1 MNPVDIILHPEKPVD
16 VEEQVSVIEWYI
28 KQCKGVD
35 VKIRVPHPQ
44 DYQHLGPF
52 AMMIASQELEAI
64 GNAFIV
70 ACNWASQNRSKLGI
84 V

>member
-1 MNPVDIILHPEKPVD
+1 MKAIDIILNPDKPVD
-16 VEEQVSVIEWYI
+16 VSEQICVIEWYI
-28 KQCKGVD
+28 KQRKGVD
-35 VKIRVPHPQ
+35 IKIRVPHPQ

-64 GNAFIV
+64 VQAFTV
-70 ACNWASQNRSKLGI
+70 ACNWASQHRDKL